1 MNFDSD
7 LNIKINL
14 YDAIKKEKN
23 SRNIPLVCI
32 QGLGFVGIAMAV
44 VVANSLD
51 DEGNPFFNAIGVDL
65 SNSHGTKIVS
75 LINSGKFPF
84 RCNDKQLTNALSDAI
99 KRGNLFATT
108 DSNIFK
114 YADVVIVDIN
124 LDLKYN
130 NGIPYV
136 DFSNFRNA
144 IKTLGEKLKPNSLI
158 LVETTVPPGTC
169 EKIVVPEVQNA
180 LKKRNMPLNSIYISH
195 SYERVMPGENYL
207 NSIKNYWRVYS
218 GITEEAANKCKEFLS
233 KVINV
238 KKYPLTKLNSTKSS
252 ETAKILE
259 NSYRAVNIA
268 FIEEWGR
275 FAENIGIDLFEVIDS
290 IKKRPTHSNIRR
302 PGFGVGGYCL
312 TKDPLFGV
320 VSVRDLFNK
329 KNLKFVFSE
338 TAIKINR
345 AMPLVTLN
353 KLKIILKNGLK
364 NKKILLMGVS
374 YRQDIGDT
382 RYSPSEIFAKE
393 TILNGALLKY
403 CDPLVKYWKEMKS
416 TVICDLNKIN
426 IGDFDA
432 IVFAVQ
438 HKEFKKINFKKF
450 LKNERP
456 VIFDANNVLTKNQII
471 DIKSLKCKIVSIGR
485 GDDTNE

>member
-1 MNFDSD
+1 MKFNGNS
-7 LNIKINL
+7 NIKNNL
-14 YDAIKKEKN
+14 YDIIKKEKN

-51 DEGNPFFNAIGVDL
+51 DEGNPFFNVIGVDL

-75 LINSGKFPF
+75 HINNGKFPF
-84 RCNDKQLTNALSDAI
+84 KCNDKKLKDALNDAM
-99 KRGNLFATT
+99 KKGNLLATT
-108 DSNIFK
+108 DNNIFK
-114 YADVVIVDIN
+114 YADIVIVDIN

-158 LVETTVPPGTC
+158 LVESTVPPGTC
-169 EKIVVPEVQNA
+169 EKVVVPEIQNA
-180 LKKRNMPLNSIYISH
+180 LKRRNMPLNSIYIAH

-218 GITEEAANKCKEFLS
+218 GITEEAASKCKDFLS

-238 KKYPLTKLNSTKSS
+238 KKYPLIKLNSTKSS

-312 TKDPLFGV
+312 TKDPLFGL
-320 VSVRDLFNK
+320 VSARDLFNK

-353 KLKIILKNGLK
+353 KLNIILKNGLK

-393 TILNGALLKY
+393 AILNGALLNY
-403 CDPLVKYWKEMKS
+403 YDPLVKYWKEMKS

-450 LKNERP
+450 LKSKRP
-456 VIFDANNVLTKNQII
+456 LIFDANNVLTKNQII